1 MRRRVNSTVGLLSST
16 RRKMTDRPAV
26 PMSRYWH
33 RARWSALIIAAPW
46 VIGVTFCVCGWYR
59 DRAVALREQT
69 TLGTITAHEPAN
81 HNRYGYTF
89 KLNEKTYSGWQ
100 VPSNSEKFAV
110 GQVVTVHYDPVDP
123 KNNALVDFNELSWRA
138 FGPVPFL
145 AAAIASVALFVLERR
160 RALRNPTGPIST

>member
-1 MRRRVNSTVGLLSST
+1 M
-16 RRKMTDRPAV
+16 
-26 PMSRYWH
+26 
-33 RARWSALIIAAPW
+33 
-46 VIGVTFCVCGWYR
+46 
-59 DRAVALREQT
+59 ALREQT
-69 TLGTITAHEPAN
+69 TSGIITAHEPAN

-100 VPSNSEKFAV
+100 VPSDSEQFAV

-123 KNNALVDFNELSWRA
+123 NNNALVDFNELSWRA

-160 RALRNPTGPIST
+160 RALRKTTGPVST